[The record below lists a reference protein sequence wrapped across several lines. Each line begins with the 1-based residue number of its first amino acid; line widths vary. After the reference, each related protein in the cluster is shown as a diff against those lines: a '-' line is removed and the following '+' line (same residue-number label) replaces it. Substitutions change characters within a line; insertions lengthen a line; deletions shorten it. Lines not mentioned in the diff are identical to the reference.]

1 MTVNALYNEKIAQN
15 SKADLIGSEPVTN
28 CLDDRS
34 FLSSITVAG
43 LHVCGESNRSE
54 AFVGALGVELV
65 STIIV
70 CGRARNINGHLL
82 RRLRHR
88 VAAQA
93 ARGLRKAICASLNFD
108 LFMILPRP
116 RGPNHTCR

>member
-15 SKADLIGSEPVTN
+15 SKADLIGSEPITN

-43 LHVCGESNRSE
+43 LHVCGQSNRSE

-65 STIIV
+65 STTIV
-70 CGRARNINGHLL
+70 CNINGHLL

-93 ARGLRKAICASLNFD
+93 ARSLRKAICASLNFD
-108 LFMILPRP
+108 VFMILPS
-116 RGPNHTCR
+116 